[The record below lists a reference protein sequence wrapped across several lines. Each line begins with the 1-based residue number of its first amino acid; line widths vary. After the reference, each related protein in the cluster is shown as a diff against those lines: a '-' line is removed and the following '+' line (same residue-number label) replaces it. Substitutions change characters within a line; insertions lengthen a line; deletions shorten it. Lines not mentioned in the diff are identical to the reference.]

1 MADRAHSLS
10 SRPNRRGGRSQ
21 GASAPTA
28 AHSTPGASATA
39 EHDTE
44 ANSIEANFQVDLS
57 GTAPSVQPSESAG
70 ATSADASGTHLL
82 PPTLHAAAPISEIS
96 VTAALPEQSPPVDD
110 DATPGLVDSDDES
123 ETLLPSFSSQ
133 QTQSCPDHPDSAEP
147 SAGPRY
153 TQFSDASSSTPAPS
167 APPSARGGTTM
178 ANINSLSNNLA
189 GFDLERILTQVT
201 STLATSITTSITQS
215 LTVALQ
221 FQSTSLAQS
230 LSGALQS
237 QSTSLAQSL
246 SGALQSQTQAIS
258 QLSSV
263 LHVNQTVITNALAQ
277 NSQSIT
283 SALAQSTASNRSIFV
298 ELSEK
303 LKIAAA

>member
-1 MADRAHSLS
+1 MWDYPPEFYALTKSNAPSLFCSAHLINGGPCPFSLFATQS
-10 SRPNRRGGRSQ
+10 SRRPQSRCQRTHCRPFNSRCIRDGGTRH
-21 GASAPTA
+21 GTA
-28 AHSTPGASATA
+28 A
-39 EHDTE
+39 
-44 ANSIEANFQVDLS
+44 NSSEANFQVDLS

-221 FQSTSLAQS
+221 FQSPL
-230 LSGALQS
+230 
-237 QSTSLAQSL
+237 
-246 SGALQSQTQAIS
+246 
-258 QLSSV
+258 
-263 LHVNQTVITNALAQ
+263 
-277 NSQSIT
+277 
-283 SALAQSTASNRSIFV
+283 
-298 ELSEK
+298 
-303 LKIAAA
+303 